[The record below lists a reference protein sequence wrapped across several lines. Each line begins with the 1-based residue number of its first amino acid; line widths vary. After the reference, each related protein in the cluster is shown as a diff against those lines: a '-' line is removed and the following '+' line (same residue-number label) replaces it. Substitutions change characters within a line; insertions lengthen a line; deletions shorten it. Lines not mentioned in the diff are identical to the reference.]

1 MGAGSEASK
10 TSDAYVG
17 AEASKTSEDQKRKAR
32 AERFGFPVSPDEEVK
47 KKARL
52 ARFGSDTNTDAKTDT
67 KAETKAETKTD
78 TKTDTLEEDKKKAW
92 ALSSHNLLQR

>member
-32 AERFGFPVSPDEEVK
+32 AERCGSSCHQCFGLDFLCHLTK
-47 KKARL
+47 K
-52 ARFGSDTNTDAKTDT
+52 
-67 KAETKAETKTD
+67 
-78 TKTDTLEEDKKKAW
+78 
-92 ALSSHNLLQR
+92 